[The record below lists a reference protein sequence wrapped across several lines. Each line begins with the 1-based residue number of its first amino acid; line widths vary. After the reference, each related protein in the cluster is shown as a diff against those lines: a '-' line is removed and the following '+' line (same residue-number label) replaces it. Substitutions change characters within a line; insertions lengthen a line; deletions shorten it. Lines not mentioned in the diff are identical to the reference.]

1 MSDRPMTEN
10 AKSGKALQADQRQA
24 RLAAQLRSNLKKRK
38 QQARERTEA
47 GNPAT
52 QSGDMDEV
60 ERPKG
65 RTEEGVR

>member
-38 QQARERTEA
+38 QQARERAEA
-47 GNPAT
+47 DDPALKT
-52 QSGDMDEV
+52 RGIDQE
-60 ERPKG
+60 ERPKS
-65 RTEEGVR
+65 RTEGVR